1 MKDPVDR
8 AVRAIARRQP
18 FALLWG
24 QFSVTHL
31 VMLGGMGI
39 LRLYQPMSAA
49 NFWLLVALS
58 QVLRFAEESEPHEVV
73 SLLNGFWDL
82 VVPILLEHGGHA
94 NKFIG
99 DGVLA
104 VLGAP
109 ARLSDHAAC
118 AVEAALKIADRV
130 QNQYEGRI

>member
-1 MKDPVDR
+1 MLREGSDLTGEEVE
-8 AVRAIARRQP
+8 V
-18 FALLWG
+18 
-24 QFSVTHL
+24 SVLFLDIRDFT
-31 VMLGGMGI
+31 
-39 LRLYQPMSAA
+39 
-49 NFWLLVALS
+49 
-58 QVLRFAEESEPHEVV
+58 RFAEESEPHEVV

-104 VLGAP
+104 VFGAP

-118 AVEAALKIADRV
+118 AVDAALEIADSV
-130 QNQYEGRI
+130 QNHYDGRIGVGRRRELGPGGRGDGRRRRKG